1 MTEKKD
7 TNDFDYLDDLF
18 SGDFDFGKEVTAKDE
33 PPIAAVVDSNDF
45 DFDFDEFDEFDD
57 DPQKSVIHNNASI
70 INEKEAEERAI
81 AQAAFLAAREAEKK
95 KIEDR
100 LYFELQP
107 VIELIRNYC
116 NENDRE
122 EWFEYIMPTF
132 TTLNKY
138 GNRRN
143 TEIIHELG
151 NLITDITWIR
161 KRDLNQEISG
171 SDAFYVNAFAY
182 FINEITT
189 GRL

>member
-45 DFDFDEFDEFDD
+45 DFDFDEFDD